1 MQMILAEGFETLC
14 VWNVDAKSLTRSG
27 KVCSNKLI
35 YMGLNNGP
43 VRTPEN
49 VIVNLQHGWGET
61 RQLLTGI

>member
-1 MQMILAEGFETLC
+1 MEKIRNSMQMILAEGFETLC

-49 VIVNLQHGWGET
+49 VIVNLQH
-61 RQLLTGI
+61 